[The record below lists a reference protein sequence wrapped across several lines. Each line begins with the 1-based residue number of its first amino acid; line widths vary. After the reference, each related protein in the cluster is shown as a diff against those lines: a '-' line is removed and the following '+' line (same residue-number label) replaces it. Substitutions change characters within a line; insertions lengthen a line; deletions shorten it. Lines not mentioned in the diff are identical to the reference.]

1 MEGVPGEGAAGSEQE
16 GAGGEAQGSEGSGT
30 EEEGAGGEAAG
41 EGQVA
46 EEGGTVGDGDGAEA
60 EGKGEEGEEGG
71 LEEAAEQARDED
83 EAAAHSA
90 AGQAEAAAQ
99 EKTEMEERF
108 KAVEEQ
114 NRDMEHRLDTLEKA
128 VEAQH
133 GAEEP
138 SHKALKVT
146 SLQAL
151 TVPKVRGAGRVLK
164 TKDAVGIGRAGRG
177 EGSTGKQGSPQSA
190 VHTFADVRAARKA
203 AAALGQERKIARKI
217 EAQVKGVAK
226 ARARPDSLSFL
237 NQFF

>member
-1 MEGVPGEGAAGSEQE
+1 
-16 GAGGEAQGSEGSGT
+16 
-30 EEEGAGGEAAG
+30 
-41 EGQVA
+41 
-46 EEGGTVGDGDGAEA
+46 
-60 EGKGEEGEEGG
+60 
-71 LEEAAEQARDED
+71 
-83 EAAAHSA
+83 
-90 AGQAEAAAQ
+90 
-99 EKTEMEERF
+99 MEERF

-133 GAEEP
+133 GRGAFAQGP
-138 SHKALKVT
+138 QGHQLTGSHCT
-146 SLQAL
+146 
-151 TVPKVRGAGRVLK
+151 KVRGAGRVLK

-177 EGSTGKQGSPQSA
+177 EAPTAKGSPGA